1 MKALLIQLRKDLYT
15 NQEEYLRFLV
25 AGRLRTSQLDVWDVF
40 TKPTMDPK
48 QIAEYDVVFMG
59 GSSDD
64 PDDEVYFLPEEY
76 PFVPS
81 VLQAIWD
88 IRDRKQPFLASCMG
102 FHMVNQALGG
112 EIIIDV
118 PGRESGAYEFTLN
131 DAGKRDLLFQD
142 LPASFP
148 VVSYHKKRAVQ
159 IPDGMINLGSTPACP
174 YQVIRY
180 PDRPFYA
187 FQFHPELDK
196 DTVVRWSKRYAEKY
210 FLSEEFIRETEENF
224 PETAVAASIIGRF
237 LQQNASAS
245 EGLE

>member
-1 MKALLIQLRKDLYT
+1 MKPRYLLIQLRKDLYT

-40 TKPTMDPK
+40 TETAMDPK
-48 QIAEYDVVFMG
+48 KIAEYDAVFMG

-64 PDDEVYFLPEEY
+64 PDDEIYFIPDDY
-76 PFVPS
+76 PFVPA
-81 VLQAIWD
+81 VLQAITD

-118 PGRESGAYEFTLN
+118 PGRESGAYDFVLSEEGRK
-131 DAGKRDLLFQD
+131 DPLFEG
-142 LPASFP
+142 LPTSFP
-148 VVSYHKKRAVQ
+148 VVSYHKKRAAQ
-159 IPDGMINLGSTPACP
+159 IPPGMVNLGSTEACP

-224 PETAVAASIIGRF
+224 PETAVAASLIGRF
-237 LQQNASAS
+237 LQQHVASR
-245 EGLE
+245 LE